1 MDSRA
6 VIEVIRRHQAKFR
19 EQCKSRAGVEMNDEM
34 RVDFWIAEEYDS
46 LLAEIEALD
55 AAVPKKV
62 ATASAG
68 HKSDEQANEMA
79 ESQILGDQGQ
89 SGG

>member
-1 MDSRA
+1 MESRA

-19 EQCKSRAGVEMNDEM
+19 ERCRFRTGVEMNDEA

-46 LLAEIEALD
+46 LLAEIEALE
-55 AAVPKKV
+55 AA
-62 ATASAG
+62 
-68 HKSDEQANEMA
+68 KSKLDEQANEIA
-79 ESQILGDQGQ
+79 ESEILGDQGQ